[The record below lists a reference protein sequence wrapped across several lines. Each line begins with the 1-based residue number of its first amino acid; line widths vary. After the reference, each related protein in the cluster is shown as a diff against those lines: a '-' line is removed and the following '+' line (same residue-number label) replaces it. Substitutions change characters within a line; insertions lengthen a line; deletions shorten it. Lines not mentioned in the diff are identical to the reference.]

1 MVENKVKEEIS
12 QEEKEKEALKRIEE
26 QKFDIESWN
35 PKTKLGKLVKEGKI
49 VSIEQIFA
57 QGYKILEPEI
67 VDALLPNLKHD
78 FIRLSLSKGKYR
90 RPKIIKMV
98 QRKTAEGNKTSFVA
112 LAVVGNE
119 NGYIGVGLGKS
130 VDYSIAMQKA
140 LRNAKLNIIPIARG
154 CGSWEC
160 SCGTPH
166 SLPYKV
172 VGKHGSVEVILL
184 PAPRGVGLVAPDEVK
199 KVLRLAGIRDI
210 WMKSF
215 GQTRKRINFIMAV
228 YDALRKTTRYKIRP
242 EYVKLS
248 GIKIGFA

>member
-26 QKFDIESWN
+26 QKFDIDSWN